1 MNVTIAILGL
11 ALLILVHE
19 AGHFFTARAVGMN
32 PRRFYIGFPPALV
45 KVERNG
51 IEYGIGAI
59 PLGGYVK
66 IPGMHRPAPS
76 DLDVFF
82 GRAREEAPN
91 LAGPVERVKRLIAE
105 AEWSEARIRL
115 SELERAVH
123 DAELSPAAAK
133 AAERGLNELRDALG
147 PDAYWRSKTW
157 KKVAVIFAGPGTN
170 LVFAILLIAIVY
182 MVGVPAEATRAVD
195 RVDANSP
202 AASAGLRPGD
212 VIVAVEG
219 RDVRTFDELSQ
230 LIRASEG
237 RPIVV
242 SVRRGERT
250 LMLRARPTRLSDD
263 GRWVFGFRPEVE
275 YRSYGPLE
283 SLELAGRE
291 SWRVTEAIGGSL
303 GRIVTGS
310 GRDEISSPVGIVDAS
325 SQVIDEG
332 GIRLYLRILAFI
344 SLSLAILNLLP
355 LLPLDGGHITF
366 SLIEGLRGRAVGREV
381 YERVS
386 AVGIAL
392 VLILFFVGLSNDI
405 GGRGTG

>member
-19 AGHFFTARAVGMN
+19 AGHFFTARAVGMS
-32 PRRFYIGFPPALV
+32 PRRFYIGFPPALL
-45 KVERNG
+45 KVRRKG

-76 DLDVFF
+76 DLDVHF
-82 GRAREEAPN
+82 GRASQEAPALN
-91 LAGPVERVKRLIAE
+91 GPVERIKRLVE
-105 AEWSEARIRL
+105 AGEWREARAQL
-115 SELERAVH
+115 GELERAVG
-123 DAELSPAAAK
+123 DADLSPGTAK

-147 PDAYWRSKTW
+147 PDAYWRQKTW
-157 KKVAVIFAGPGTN
+157 RKVSVIFAGPGTN
-170 LVFAILLIAIVY
+170 LLFAILLIAVVY
-182 MVGVPAEATRAVD
+182 MVGVPSEASRTVD
-195 RVDANSP
+195 RVDPASP
-202 AASAGLRPGD
+202 ALASGLRPGD
-212 VIVAVEG
+212 EIVAVNG
-219 RDVRTFDELSQ
+219 RNAADFDELSQ
-230 LIRASEG
+230 LIRGSEG
-237 RPIVV
+237 RPIEVT
-242 SVRRGERT
+242 VRRGTDMVVLERERT
-250 LMLRARPTRLSDD
+250 RLAED

-275 YRSYGPLE
+275 HRSYGPLE
-283 SLELAGRE
+283 SLELAVRE
-291 SWRVTEAIGGSL
+291 SWRVTEAIGASL
-303 GRIVTGS
+303 GRIVTGE

-325 SQVIDEG
+325 SEVIDEG

-366 SLIEGLRGRAVGREV
+366 SLIEGLRGRAVGREI

-405 GGRGTG
+405 GGRS

>member
-1 MNVTIAILGL
+1 MNITISILGL

-19 AGHFFTARAVGMN
+19 AGHFFTARAVGMS

-45 KVERNG
+45 KVKRKG

-76 DLDVFF
+76 DLDVHF
-82 GRAREEAPN
+82 GRARHESPE
-91 LAGPVERVKRLIAE
+91 LGGPIERIKRLVAE
-105 AEWSEARIRL
+105 GEMSEARAQL
-115 SELERAVH
+115 PDLEYAVR
-123 DAELSPAAAK
+123 DADLSPAAAK
-133 AAERGLNELRDALG
+133 AADRGLNELRDALG
-147 PDAYWRSKTW
+147 LDAYWRQRTW

-170 LVFAILLIAIVY
+170 LVFAILLIALVY
-182 MVGVPAEATRAVD
+182 MVGVPSEASRRVD
-195 RVDANSP
+195 RVDSGSP
-202 AASAGLRPGD
+202 AQAAGLRPGD
-212 VIVAVEG
+212 VIVAVNG
-219 RDVRTFDELSQ
+219 VKAQNFDELSQ
-230 LIRASEG
+230 LIRGSEG
-237 RPIVV
+237 QPIEVTVKRGTKVV
-242 SVRRGERT
+242 
-250 LMLRARPTRLSDD
+250 MLEPEPTQLSND
-263 GRWVFGFRPEVE
+263 GRWVFGFRPDVV
-275 YRSYGPLE
+275 YKSYGPLE
-283 SLELAGRE
+283 STELAVRE
-291 SWRVTEAIGGSL
+291 SWRVTEAIGSSL

-355 LLPLDGGHITF
+355 LLPLDGGHIAF
-366 SLIEGLRGRAVGREV
+366 SLIEGLRGRAVGREI

-405 GGRGTG
+405 GGRTD

>member
-19 AGHFFTARAVGMN
+19 AGHFFTARAVGMS

-45 KVERNG
+45 KVRRKG

-76 DLDVFF
+76 DLDIHF
-82 GRAREEAPN
+82 GRAREEAPE
-91 LAGPVERVKRLIAE
+91 LTPLLERMKRLVAE
-105 AEWSEARIRL
+105 AEWQEARAQVPD
-115 SELERAVH
+115 LERAVR
-123 DAELSPAAAK
+123 DAELSPPSAK

-147 PDAYWRSKTW
+147 PDAYWRQKTW
-157 KKVAVIFAGPGTN
+157 QKVAVIFAGPGTN
-170 LVFAILLIAIVY
+170 LAFAILLIAIVY
-182 MVGVPAEATRAVD
+182 MVGVPSEATRVVD
-195 RVDANSP
+195 RVDSGSP
-202 AASAGLRPGD
+202 AQQAGLRPGD
-212 VIVAVEG
+212 EIVAVNG
-219 RDVRTFDELSQ
+219 RRAADFDELSQ
-230 LIRASEG
+230 LIRGSEG
-237 RPIVV
+237 GQIEVT
-242 SVRRGERT
+242 VRRGGRLVELEPERT
-250 LMLRARPTRLSDD
+250 QLSED
-263 GRWVFGFRPEVE
+263 GRWVFGFRPDVE
-275 YRSYGPLE
+275 YRRYGPLE
-283 SLELAGRE
+283 ATELAFRE

-303 GRIVTGS
+303 GRIVTGE

-325 SQVIDEG
+325 SEVIDEG

-355 LLPLDGGHITF
+355 LLPLDGGHIAF
-366 SLIEGLRGRAVGREV
+366 SLVEGLRGRAVGREI

-405 GGRGTG
+405 GGRSD